1 MVGDS
6 GGSVDEAGKPA
17 HGVDASGVRRL
28 PRVSRAL
35 EIARRAERFDEV
47 ERSDPV
53 MAFVHLVAACAWMA
67 TVSIARAPEGIAFG
81 ILVAVAAVRV
91 PRTAR
96 LYPGLFASGA
106 FVLFLAF
113 VEWQVLSVLWSSAPN
128 LGVRD
133 MLPRFVFVPLAL
145 WPVMHRWTAM
155 MVALVAGAAVHGGV
169 LTGVAIARTGWR
181 PGQANGLLTKDI
193 CMTGVAFAVAVGA
206 VAGRPWGRG
215 WFGGASRGGALVT
228 LVLGQLILGQRMPVI
243 ASAAGGAV
251 AVARPR
257 PGRRHAP
264 WAWIGVG
271 AVAIAVAGGFL
282 AASPRNRAW
291 ISSSWSLVAA
301 DAGTVTD
308 DRLMKVTG
316 ARLPLVRLGLELWWE
331 HPVFGHGARSYALA
345 SKDRFTCAP
354 ADYGVPPTQSGVMSA
369 LACAHNAFL
378 DEASERGIVGVGL
391 LVALLAACW
400 WRAWRLDPWSGT
412 AGMLG
417 VWTVACLT
425 QSMTVRGVAVLLLA
439 VIVARCAFVERD
451 P

>member
-1 MVGDS
+1 M
-6 GGSVDEAGKPA
+6 
-17 HGVDASGVRRL
+17 
-28 PRVSRAL
+28 SRAL
-35 EIARRAERFDEV
+35 EIARRTERFDEV
-47 ERSDPV
+47 ERADPV
-53 MAFVHLVAACAWMA
+53 MALVHLVAACAWMA
-67 TVSIARAPEGIAFG
+67 TLSIARAPEGIAFG
-81 ILVAVAAVRV
+81 ILMAVAAVRA
-91 PRTAR
+91 PKTAR
-96 LYPGLFASGA
+96 LYPALLGSAA

-113 VEWQVLSVLWSSAPN
+113 VEWQALSVLWSSAPN

-133 MLPRFVFVPLAL
+133 WLPRFVFVPLAL
-145 WPVMHRWTAM
+145 WPVMHRWPAM
-155 MVALVAGAAVHGGV
+155 MVALVASAAVHAAV
-169 LTGVAIARTGWR
+169 LTGVAVARTGWR

-215 WFGGASRGGALVT
+215 WFGWASRAGVT
-228 LVLGQLILGQRMPVI
+228 VPLVLGQLILGQRMPVI
-243 ASAAGGAV
+243 ASAVGGAV

-257 PGRRHAP
+257 AGRRRAP

-291 ISSSWSLVAA
+291 ITRTWSLVAA
-301 DAGTVTD
+301 DADTVTD
-308 DRLMKVTG
+308 DQLMRISG
-316 ARLPLVRLGLELWWE
+316 ARFPLYRLALELWTE
-331 HPVFGHGARSYALA
+331 HPVAGHGARSYAVA

-354 ADYGVPPTQSGVMSA
+354 ADYGIPPTKIAIMST

-378 DEASERGIVGVGL
+378 DEASERGIIGIGL
-391 LVALLAACW
+391 LVALIAACW

-417 VWTVACLT
+417 VWTAACLT
-425 QSMTVRGVAVLLLA
+425 QSMTVRGVAVLVLA
-439 VIVARCAFVERD
+439 VLVTRCAFVERD